1 MFLCVSGCLCE
12 CVMCVCRRLSNE
24 AACRHASANRMRAL
38 PWRCVCVCV
47 FSSAADSNKEEEGWA
62 RRERKCVRVWACVC
76 VLAARRKSP
85 VQQLSKRHNPPP
97 AHTQYEHTHAHRQY
111 MRRILFFLHNL
122 QSLHPSLLPSLAL
135 SFSLICSELNYT
147 RMHTHTYT
155 QTVKTHMRPCWV
167 FPVSSNQDDNCSD

>member
-1 MFLCVSGCLCE
+1 
-12 CVMCVCRRLSNE
+12 MCVRVFVWVCNVRVQ
-24 AACRHASANRMRAL
+24 ASVKRSRSPPRIGKQDASFAL
-38 PWRCVCVCV
+38 EVCVCV

-97 AHTQYEHTHAHRQY
+97 AHTHSMNTHTHTSSTCGEYYSSFITFSHS
-111 MRRILFFLHNL
+111 IP
-122 QSLHPSLLPSLAL
+122 PSLLPSLAL

-147 RMHTHTYT
+147 RMHTHIHADS
-155 QTVKTHMRPCWV
+155 KNTHTSLLS
-167 FPVSSNQDDNCSD
+167 FPSELQSGR

>member
-24 AACRHASANRMRAL
+24 AARRHASANRMRAL
-38 PWRCVCVCV
+38 PWRCVCV

-97 AHTQYEHTHAHRQY
+97 AHTHSMNTHTHTSSTCGEYYSSFITFSHS
-111 MRRILFFLHNL
+111 IP
-122 QSLHPSLLPSLAL
+122 PSLLPSFAR
-135 SFSLICSELNYT
+135 SLLQFNLQRIELHAHA
-147 RMHTHTYT
+147 HTHTRR
-155 QTVKTHMRPCWV
+155 Q
-167 FPVSSNQDDNCSD
+167 